1 MFRVLRS
8 PLSLIAAGRIF
19 VVCVFLFAGV
29 AGLLSSNFLT
39 KIEGDAADIQ
49 DRQIPAV
56 LSQNRNALK
65 IEKLA
70 SLARSAFLARDSV
83 LERQIQLQ
91 VRILSQSFALDGD
104 NVLTQG
110 ASQMA
115 DGITRIIKARVA
127 ERTLGANTTLAP
139 VNANVEAVAAYD
151 QTMGLAEGLGRNLST
166 GTARV
171 ADKISTDIQGTASS
185 IRQAW
190 LALLSVPLLGT
201 LLIFW
206 FFRAQVVLPI
216 DQTVQ
221 RLAAIRH
228 RQPITRQAT
237 QAWFSDLRQIETAV
251 DAFAQ
256 ISEELHV
263 KNEMLMVLS
272 DEDAL
277 TKVGNRRHFDT
288 TLRNEIQDAERDGR
302 GLALLLLD
310 LDHFKRIN
318 DSHGHQTG
326 DACLKTVGQ
335 VLATLCQAERY
346 LPARFGGE
354 EFAVILPG
362 SDLATAVIFAERL
375 RLAIADLEIA
385 IDGDSPAIRIT
396 TSIGVACARDVKPRS
411 AAALTEAAD
420 AALYQAKRDGR
431 NTVCCHRVA
440 EMPHL
445 RVVS

>member
-1 MFRVLRS
+1 MV
-8 PLSLIAAGRIF
+8 AGRIF

-39 KIEGDAADIQ
+39 KIEADAADIQ

-56 LSQNRNALK
+56 LSQNRNAIK

-110 ASQMA
+110 AAQMA
-115 DGITRIIKARVA
+115 EGVTRIIAARVA
-127 ERTLGANTTLAP
+127 ERGAALDLTIAP
-139 VNANVEAVAAYD
+139 AKANLDAVTAYEE
-151 QTMGLAEGLGRNLST
+151 TMRLAEGLAANLTT

-171 ADKISTDIQGTASS
+171 ADKISTDIQGTAGS
-185 IRQAW
+185 IRLAW
-190 LALLSVPLLGT
+190 LVILSVPLLGT
-201 LLIFW
+201 LILFW
-206 FFRAQVVLPI
+206 FYGTQVVRPI

-221 RLAAIRH
+221 RLAAIRQ
-228 RQPITRQAT
+228 RQPIIRDGSK
-237 QAWFSDLRQIETAV
+237 AWFSDLRQIEHAV

-263 KNEMLMVLS
+263 KNEMLLVLS
-272 DEDAL
+272 DQDPL
-277 TKVGNRRHFDT
+277 TKVGNRRHFDA
-288 TLRNEIQDAERDGR
+288 TLRSEIETAEAHSKN
-302 GLALLLLD
+302 LALLLLD

-326 DACLKTVGQ
+326 DACLKTVGH
-335 VLATLCQAERY
+335 VLATLCEAGGY

-354 EFAVILPG
+354 EFVVILPG
-362 SDLATAVIFAERL
+362 ADLASAVIFAERL
-375 RLAIADLEIA
+375 RVAIASLDVA
-385 IDGDSPAIRIT
+385 VGASRPSVSIT
-396 TSIGVACARDVKPRS
+396 ASIGVASLREIKLRS
-411 AAALTEAAD
+411 AIALIEAAD
-420 AALYQAKRDGR
+420 TALYKAKGDGR
-431 NTVCCHRVA
+431 NTVCCHRMS
-440 EMPHL
+440 ELPHL
-445 RVVS
+445 RAVS